1 MAQPGWGHLPPLSVQ
16 MDLPA
21 PPPSLA
27 MKDPTE
33 IPALSTQPLRSPRA
47 PHQPDTALPGV
58 CKKNRSP
65 PELPVCEQHL
75 RRAPWSPV
83 AGGQTSRSPSSKG
96 PEAAARSSAK
106 LCPGRFA
113 VCLLIRRL
121 GFWTWGQQE
130 SLPPRLGWGP
140 ERPARSEQGERRP
153 PLSTPLQGRKNTSSP
168 ALQSQSRAGG
178 GEAAVVVSSLVP
190 LMGSRGKVKA
200 RALGALPARV
210 QDDLSHHPTAGPGP
224 GGHLQGRKPS
234 HQCAEGCKAH
244 LPLVPGPFWVADG
257 HR

>member
-1 MAQPGWGHLPPLSVQ
+1 MGAPSSSLCADGSPCSPTIFGHEGPYRNPRPQHPAAPLPTCSPPARHRTAWCVQ
-16 MDLPA
+16 
-21 PPPSLA
+21 
-27 MKDPTE
+27 
-33 IPALSTQPLRSPRA
+33 
-47 PHQPDTALPGV
+47 
-58 CKKNRSP
+58 KNRSP

-113 VCLLIRRL
+113 LCLLIRRL

-178 GEAAVVVSSLVP
+178 GEAAVAVSSLVP